1 MGFPSA
7 CSGVTGS
14 FPGDQAA
21 LTLGW
26 QGFPL
31 CQSWSDFFKGK
42 VIKMKDKWGILKG
55 AGRCWVCTRWHR
67 RHLCHLSTRSGKI
80 WSGPALLMGTA
91 QCG

>member
-1 MGFPSA
+1 MGFPSV

-14 FPGDQAA
+14 FPGDQTA

-42 VIKMKDKWGILKG
+42 MVKMKDERGILKG
-55 AGRCWVCTRWHR
+55 W
-67 RHLCHLSTRSGKI
+67 
-80 WSGPALLMGTA
+80 ALLGLHKVALTPSMSPFH
-91 QCG
+91 QV